1 MGAAATPSDRATS
14 RDHLGS
20 WGDLASHLGIGMA
33 LPRRRAFA
41 PHHRQ
46 RALCNTERSDL
57 LLPPRH
63 DRLRNRHRAGDRRLE
78 RARGWTLARRQP
90 IAVARLRSLSLLP
103 RSVPQDHLFSNH
115 DHVVRRWARIQGGDG
130 RDLVLLSGRA
140 QHRRR
145 HARDRQGAHPRG
157 EELSRQHLADGHQ
170 DLPSC
175 HAPPGDQRRAPRPRR
190 GADRHV
196 AGRDK
201 ALQPRDWIFGDSSL
215 QHLQHAADVRAADH
229 PVRDRNRRQRADRPT
244 RRPRRH
250 QSVLSALLLPWRCQ
264 MVAVASAAR
273 SQPLRPNLPSQREP
287 YYAGRRQKPKSARY
301 VDTISPGTGEP
312 LGKVIDGSAADA
324 EAAIA
329 AAKAAFR
336 DWRRVP
342 PLERAKMLRAIADVL
357 RKNGDEL
364 AMLDAADCG
373 NPYAEMMRDAG
384 MGAAQLDFYAG
395 LVTEMKGASIPMG
408 PDVVNFSVREPFGVV
423 GRIIPFNH
431 PFMFA
436 AGKSGAPLAAGNTV
450 VLKPP
455 EQAPLSALRLAEL
468 IDGILPP
475 GVWNVVP
482 GGREVGQVLA
492 SHPDVAMTALI
503 GSVPTGRAVMK
514 AASDTLKPVLLEL
527 GGKNALI
534 AFPDADLDAVSAAVV
549 DGMNF
554 TWCGQS
560 CGSTSRAFIHETSYD
575 AVIGRA
581 KASIRRY
588 KPGSPTNPAT
598 TRGSIISQVQYD
610 RIMKYIAAGKE
621 DGARLVT
628 GGKRPDDAAL
638 AKGLFIEPTIFAD
651 VNMGMRIGKEEIFGP
666 VLSVFKWSDEDRML
680 AEVNQVEYGLT
691 CSIWTNDLATAHR
704 TAAAVEAG
712 YVWIN
717 EVSKHFLGAP
727 FGGYKQSG
735 IGREEC
741 IEELLRF
748 TREKNIHVNLKR
760 RSGH

>member
-1 MGAAATPSDRATS
+1 MSVATTLKSEAAA
-14 RDHLGS
+14 
-20 WGDLASHLGIGMA
+20 
-33 LPRRRAFA
+33 
-41 PHHRQ
+41 
-46 RALCNTERSDL
+46 
-57 LLPPRH
+57 
-63 DRLRNRHRAGDRRLE
+63 LR
-78 RARGWTLARRQP
+78 
-90 IAVARLRSLSLLP
+90 
-103 RSVPQDHLFSNH
+103 
-115 DHVVRRWARIQGGDG
+115 
-130 RDLVLLSGRA
+130 
-140 QHRRR
+140 
-145 HARDRQGAHPRG
+145 
-157 EELSRQHLADGHQ
+157 
-170 DLPSC
+170 LPS
-175 HAPPGDQRRAPRPRR
+175 H
-190 GADRHV
+190 
-196 AGRDK
+196 RD
-201 ALQPRDWIFGDSSL
+201 
-215 QHLQHAADVRAADH
+215 
-229 PVRDRNRRQRADRPT
+229 
-244 RRPRRH
+244 
-250 QSVLSALLLPWRCQ
+250 
-264 MVAVASAAR
+264 
-273 SQPLRPNLPSQREP
+273 P
-287 YYAGRRQKPKSARY
+287 YYAGKWQKGSRY
-301 VDTISPGTGEP
+301 AEVTNPATGES
-312 LGKVIDGSAADA
+312 LGKVTDGTVADA

-336 DWRRVP
+336 EWRRVP
-342 PLERAKMLRAIADVL
+342 PLERAKMLREIANVL

-384 MGAAQLDFYAG
+384 AGAAQLDFYAG

-468 IDGILPP
+468 IDGILPA

-482 GGREVGQVLA
+482 GGREVGQVLS

-560 CGSTSRAFIHETSYD
+560 CGSTSRAFIHEKIYD
-575 AVIGRA
+575 AVIERA
-581 KASIRRY
+581 KASIKRY
-588 KPGSPTNPAT
+588 KPGIPTNPAT
-598 TRGSIISQVQYD
+598 TMGSIISQVQYD
-610 RIMKYIAAGKE
+610 RVMKYIAAGKE
-621 DGARLVT
+621 DGARLVS
-628 GGKRPDDAAL
+628 GGKRPDDPAL

-651 VNMGMRIGKEEIFGP
+651 VNMEMRIGKEEIFGP
-666 VLSVFKWSDEDRML
+666 VLSVFKWSDEDKML
-680 AEVNQVEYGLT
+680 SEVNQVEYGLT
-691 CSIWTNDLATAHR
+691 CSIWTNDLVAAHR

>member
-1 MGAAATPSDRATS
+1 MSVATATKIT
-14 RDHLGS
+14 
-20 WGDLASHLGIGMA
+20 APA
-33 LPRRRAFA
+33 L
-41 PHHRQ
+41 
-46 RALCNTERSDL
+46 
-57 LLPPRH
+57 
-63 DRLRNRHRAGDRRLE
+63 
-78 RARGWTLARRQP
+78 
-90 IAVARLRSLSLLP
+90 
-103 RSVPQDHLFSNH
+103 
-115 DHVVRRWARIQGGDG
+115 
-130 RDLVLLSGRA
+130 
-140 QHRRR
+140 
-145 HARDRQGAHPRG
+145 
-157 EELSRQHLADGHQ
+157 
-170 DLPSC
+170 
-175 HAPPGDQRRAPRPRR
+175 
-190 GADRHV
+190 
-196 AGRDK
+196 
-201 ALQPRDWIFGDSSL
+201 
-215 QHLQHAADVRAADH
+215 
-229 PVRDRNRRQRADRPT
+229 
-244 RRPRRH
+244 
-250 QSVLSALLLPWRCQ
+250 
-264 MVAVASAAR
+264 
-273 SQPLRPNLPSQREP
+273 NLPSHREP
-287 YYAGRRQKPKSARY
+287 YYAGKWQSPAGRY
-301 VDTISPGTGEP
+301 VEVTSPGTGAS
-312 LGKVIDGSAADA
+312 LGQVVEGNTADA
-324 EAAIA
+324 QAAIA
-329 AAKAAFR
+329 AAKSAFR
-336 DWRRVP
+336 EWRRVP
-342 PLERAKMLRAIADVL
+342 PLERARMLRAIAEVL
-357 RKNGDEL
+357 RRNGDEL

-373 NPYAEMMRDAG
+373 NPYAEMVRDAN

-408 PDVVNFSVREPFGVV
+408 PDVVNFSVREPYGVV

-492 SHPDVAMTALI
+492 SHPDVASVALI

-534 AFPDADLDAVSAAVV
+534 AYPDADLEGVSAAVV

-560 CGSTSRAFIHETSYD
+560 CGSTSRAFVHARIYD
-575 AVIGRA
+575 AVLERA
-581 KASIRRY
+581 KTSIKRY
-588 KPGSPTNPAT
+588 RPGIPTDPST
-598 TRGSIISQVQYD
+598 TMGSIISQVQHD
-610 RIMKYIAAGKE
+610 RIMGFIEAGKRE
-621 DGARLVT
+621 GARLVC
-628 GGKRPDDAAL
+628 GGVRPSDPAL

-651 VNMGMRIGKEEIFGP
+651 VTMDMRIGREEIFGP
-666 VLSVFKWSDEDRML
+666 VLSVLKWEDEAKML
-680 AEVNQVEYGLT
+680 EQVNQVEYGLT

-712 YVWIN
+712 FVWIN

-748 TREKNIHVNLKR
+748 TREKNIHVNLRKR
-760 RSGH
+760 TGGH

>member
-1 MGAAATPSDRATS
+1 MSVATTLKSEAAVLRLPTH
-14 RDHLGS
+14 RD
-20 WGDLASHLGIGMA
+20 
-33 LPRRRAFA
+33 
-41 PHHRQ
+41 
-46 RALCNTERSDL
+46 
-57 LLPPRH
+57 
-63 DRLRNRHRAGDRRLE
+63 
-78 RARGWTLARRQP
+78 
-90 IAVARLRSLSLLP
+90 
-103 RSVPQDHLFSNH
+103 
-115 DHVVRRWARIQGGDG
+115 
-130 RDLVLLSGRA
+130 
-140 QHRRR
+140 
-145 HARDRQGAHPRG
+145 
-157 EELSRQHLADGHQ
+157 
-170 DLPSC
+170 
-175 HAPPGDQRRAPRPRR
+175 
-190 GADRHV
+190 
-196 AGRDK
+196 
-201 ALQPRDWIFGDSSL
+201 
-215 QHLQHAADVRAADH
+215 
-229 PVRDRNRRQRADRPT
+229 
-244 RRPRRH
+244 
-250 QSVLSALLLPWRCQ
+250 
-264 MVAVASAAR
+264 
-273 SQPLRPNLPSQREP
+273 P
-287 YYAGRRQKPKSARY
+287 YYAGKWQKASRY
-301 VDTISPGTGEP
+301 AEVINPATGES
-312 LGKVIDGSAADA
+312 LGKVTDGTVADA

-329 AAKAAFR
+329 AAKAAFK

-342 PLERAKMLRAIADVL
+342 PLERAKMLREIANVL

-373 NPYAEMMRDAG
+373 NPYAEMVRDAG
-384 MGAAQLDFYAG
+384 AGAAQLDFYAG

-503 GSVPTGRAVMK
+503 GSVPTGRSVMK

-534 AFPDADLDAVSAAVV
+534 AFADADLDAVSAAVV

-560 CGSTSRAFIHETSYD
+560 CGSTSRAFIHEKIYD
-575 AVIGRA
+575 AVIERA
-581 KASIRRY
+581 KASIKRY
-588 KPGSPTNPAT
+588 KPGIPTNPAT
-598 TRGSIISQVQYD
+598 TMGSIISQVQYD
-610 RIMKYIAAGKE
+610 RVMKYIAAGKE
-621 DGARLVT
+621 DGARLVS

-666 VLSVFKWSDEDRML
+666 VLSVFKWSDEDKML

-704 TAAAVEAG
+704 TAASVEAG

-748 TREKNIHVNLKR
+748 TREKNIHVNLRR